1 MTTNGTSAEAFS
13 WKFGFANQKGKYL
26 TAEKFGF
33 KLNVSGASLKAKQV
47 CIALISVIYV
57 WFCVPRTLCSMK

>member
-57 WFCVPRTLCSMK
+57 

>member
-33 KLNVSGASLKAKQV
+33 KLNVSGTALKAKQV
-47 CIALISVIYV
+47 RKIYF
-57 WFCVPRTLCSMK
+57 FCDGHQTGIILKR

>member
-1 MTTNGTSAEAFS
+1 MTTNGTSSPEAFS

-33 KLNVSGASLKAKQV
+33 KLNADGAALKAKQV
-47 CIALISVIYV
+47 
-57 WFCVPRTLCSMK
+57 